1 MGTDLGGDLGVVE
14 QTAFG
19 AGARVALMLRHDC
32 GEFGQLG
39 NLMPAGFGVV
49 RRGLL
54 G

>member
-1 MGTDLGGDLGVVE
+1 MGTDLGRDLGMVE
-14 QTAFG
+14 ETASG
-19 AGARVALMLRHDC
+19 ADARVALMLRHDG

-39 NLMPAGFGVV
+39 DLMPAGFGVV